1 MEGTDDSEAIGA
13 TEVIKQQK
21 PRNLRNRVDSLI
33 LYLFPSQWFFLLG
46 FALQGFNGD
55 ISARKEISQE
65 DRNFGRLDGR
75 DDL

>member
-1 MEGTDDSEAIGA
+1 MEGTDDSKAIGA

-21 PRNLRNRVDSLI
+21 PRNRVDSLI
-33 LYLFPSQWFFLLG
+33 LYLFPWQWFFLLG